1 MRQPIGLF
9 SLGAMLALAALPA
22 MAAEPMP
29 AAKPDAASAGALW
42 PVAENLVAA
51 ELALGIAPEQRP
63 QWRAFVEAA
72 LRLAE
77 IGPDRGDLAPAGVPR
92 LKLLLEIETRKG
104 EAAAELA
111 RALDA
116 LVAVL
121 SPAQRQR
128 ADRLLAALPAPLGGS
143 AAPLG
148 GSAAPLGGGSAD
160 HRPEAAPSPPASS
173 AAAVP
178 SAPAPG
184 TPPTPEASDGTAQP
198 RFDKPSL
205 FTR

>member
-148 GSAAPLGGGSAD
+148 GGSAD

>member
-9 SLGAMLALAALPA
+9 SLGVMLVLSALQAT
-22 MAAEPMP
+22 AAETGPTMVT
-29 AAKPDAASAGALW
+29 AKPDAANTGALW
-42 PVAENLVAA
+42 PVAEKLAAA
-51 ELALGIAPEQRP
+51 ELALDIAPEQRP

-77 IGPDRGDLAPAGVPR
+77 TGPDRGDLAPSGVPR
-92 LKLLLEIETRKG
+92 LKQLLEIETRKG

-121 SPAQRQR
+121 TPAQRQR
-128 ADRLLAALPAPLGGS
+128 AGRLLAALPAPLGGS

-148 GSAAPLGGGSAD
+148 GSAD
-160 HRPEAAPSPPASS
+160 RRPEAAPTPIAAPPA
-173 AAAVP
+173 
-178 SAPAPG
+178 PATSTP
-184 TPPTPEASDGTAQP
+184 PPTPEASDGTAQP

>member
-1 MRQPIGLF
+1 MRQSIGLF
-9 SLGAMLALAALPA
+9 SLGAMLVLSALPA

-29 AAKPDAASAGALW
+29 AMTTAKPDAASAGALW
-42 PVAENLVAA
+42 PVAEKLAAA

-63 QWRAFVEAA
+63 QWRAFGEAA

-92 LKLLLEIETRKG
+92 LKLWLEIETRRG

-143 AAPLG
+143 G
-148 GSAAPLGGGSAD
+148 TPLGGGAD
-160 HRPEAAPSPPASS
+160 HRPEAAPSPPVSS
-173 AAAVP
+173 AAAAP

-184 TPPTPEASDGTAQP
+184 TPPAPEASDGSAQP